1 MLFIVKY
8 QKFYTTC
15 PIKPG
20 KSGFKRVKYKILIGR
35 IDSTSLINYVL
46 NYNVYHL
53 LINNTKY
60 YYFIVGGECFIL
72 CVVGAVH

>member
-1 MLFIVKY
+1 MLF
-8 QKFYTTC
+8 
-15 PIKPG
+15 
-20 KSGFKRVKYKILIGR
+20 
-35 IDSTSLINYVL
+35 
-46 NYNVYHL
+46 NVYHL